1 MMLREV
7 QSASIEAM
15 ARPNGRRGGSGRP
28 MDPRGEPKGAPE
40 GPQKPNWE
48 SQGVQ
53 MVGQGVQMVGQGAQ
67 KGSQKEPQDDKK
79 GAKKH
84 I

>member
-1 MMLREV
+1 MVLWEV
-7 QSASIEAM
+7 QAASIEAM

-40 GPQKPNWE
+40 GPQKPNWK

-53 MVGQGVQMVGQGAQ
+53 IVGQGVQMVGQGAQ

>member
-1 MMLREV
+1 MMLWEV
-7 QSASIEAM
+7 KAAS
-15 ARPNGRRGGSGRP
+15 
-28 MDPRGEPKGAPE
+28 MDPRGELKGAPE
-40 GPQKPNWE
+40 GRQKPNWE

-67 KGSQKEPQDDKK
+67 KGSQREPQDDKK

>member
-1 MMLREV
+1 MVLWEV
-7 QSASIEAM
+7 QAASIEAM

-28 MDPRGEPKGAPE
+28 MNPRGEPKGAPE

-79 GAKKH
+79 EAKKH
-84 I
+84 T

>member
-1 MMLREV
+1 MMPWEV
-7 QSASIEAM
+7 QAASIEAM

-28 MDPRGEPKGAPE
+28 MNPRGEPKGAPE

-48 SQGVQ
+48 SQEVQ

>member
-1 MMLREV
+1 MVLWEV
-7 QSASIEAM
+7 QAASTEAM
-15 ARPNGRRGGSGRP
+15 APPNGRREGSGRP
-28 MDPRGEPKGAPE
+28 MDAQRGAQ
-40 GPQKPNWE
+40 GPQRPNWE

>member
-1 MMLREV
+1 MGVEEG
-7 QSASIEAM
+7 Q
-15 ARPNGRRGGSGRP
+15 GGQWP
-28 MDPRGEPKGAPE
+28 PRGEPKGAPE

-67 KGSQKEPQDDKK
+67 KGSQREPQDDKK

>member
-1 MMLREV
+1 MMLWEV
-7 QSASIEAM
+7 QAASIEAM

-28 MDPRGEPKGAPE
+28 MDPRGKAKGAPE

-67 KGSQKEPQDDKK
+67 KGSQRESQEDKK
-79 GAKKH
+79 EAKKH